1 MKANHKRKLNSKMLL
16 FLNKLTTA
24 SKFNNKK
31 RKEVG
36 RSLNNEQRIQCV
48 LRKID
53 SLLYLNTFLFF
64 IQPFSHP
71 CEIGG
76 RKVIHKSN
84 RIFQR
89 IIALL
94 YTVSHRIEYQ
104 IKYIILKFP

>member
-48 LRKID
+48 IHYHIK
-53 SLLYLNTFLFF
+53 YFF
-64 IQPFSHP
+64 VFYPAIQPSM
-71 CEIGG
+71 
-76 RKVIHKSN
+76 
-84 RIFQR
+84 
-89 IIALL
+89 
-94 YTVSHRIEYQ
+94 
-104 IKYIILKFP
+104 

>member
-53 SLLYLNTFLFF
+53 SLLYLNTFLFLSSHSAIHVKLEEEKSF
-64 IQPFSHP
+64 I
-71 CEIGG
+71 
-76 RKVIHKSN
+76 N
-84 RIFQR
+84 
-89 IIALL
+89 L
-94 YTVSHRIEYQ
+94 IESSRG
-104 IKYIILKFP
+104 L